1 MTIHALLDDPSV
13 ICPSRSTN
21 HASFA
26 PRSRAA
32 CSGSDKVH
40 DHGTFTLDPTAKPRA
55 IDITEDAGPNKGVPN
70 RGIYLLDLD
79 AYREEPEAFDAHALL
94 ERAERFHARI
104 ESVFAWALTEA
115 YLREL
120 ETGASP
126 AGGES

>member
-1 MTIHALLDDPSV
+1 VAGSLAELRVAEDE
-13 ICPSRSTN
+13 
-21 HASFA
+21 
-26 PRSRAA
+26 AA
-32 CSGSDKVH
+32 A
-40 DHGTFTLDPTAKPRA
+40 FTLRH
-55 IDITEDAGPNKGVPN
+55 GLVS

-94 ERAERFHARI
+94 ARAERFHARI